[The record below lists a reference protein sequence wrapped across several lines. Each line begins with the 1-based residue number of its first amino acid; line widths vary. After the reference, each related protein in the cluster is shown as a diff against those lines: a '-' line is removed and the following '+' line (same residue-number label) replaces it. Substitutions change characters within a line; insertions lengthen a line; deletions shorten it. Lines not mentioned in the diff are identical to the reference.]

1 VDERFVELDYG
12 EWDQQPIGALPP
24 GSWEAW
30 QADLGFAPP
39 GGESLRAVGLRVRE
53 ALDEL
58 TEVARTSKVVV
69 VTHVSPLKAGVAWA
83 LGVGDEIAWRL
94 FVSPASVSRIDVS
107 RGRPSLVS
115 FNELS
120 HLA

>member
-1 VDERFVELDYG
+1 
-12 EWDQQPIGALPP
+12 
-24 GSWEAW
+24 
-30 QADLGFAPP
+30 
-39 GGESLRAVGLRVRE
+39 VRE